1 MTNPTTITA
10 EPGLPF
16 VDTVREFDATP
27 MQLFTASTDPH
38 LIEQW
43 LGPRDLKTRVDKYDL
58 RVGGEYRFVNIDEQ
72 GNEYSFRG
80 VFHTVTPGV
89 LTIQTWEFDGFPG
102 QVTLETARYE
112 DLGGRTRLVQRS
124 VFPSVEARDG
134 AFDHGMARGIADSMD
149 RLDELLKSLAR

>member
-1 MTNPTTITA
+1 MTNATTITA

-16 VDTVREFDATP
+16 VDTVREFDASP
-27 MQLFTASTDPH
+27 MQVFRASTEPE

-43 LGPRDLKTRVDKYDL
+43 LGPRDLKTRVEKHDA
-58 RVGGEYRFVNIDEQ
+58 RVGGEYHYVNIDEQ
-72 GNEYSFRG
+72 GNEFGFRG
-80 VFHTVTPGV
+80 VFHTVIPGE

-134 AFDHGMARGIADSMD
+134 AIGHGMERGINDSMD
-149 RLDELLKSLAR
+149 RLEELLKSVPA